1 MKDALVKSIVVDTL
15 GTVDKGRE
23 KRIVI
28 RLMEIDSY
36 RYLDIRT
43 FFLVNG
49 QWNATGKG
57 ITLSGKN
64 FDSFLGLLNQKQE
77 LLADGLNPVTPE
89 EFARRMCGSKPKG
102 PKGVKKKGAERAEKK
117 EVKSNVDNRQKEF
130 DFNERE
136 VMKDGNMG

>member
-49 QWNATGKG
+49 GWNATGKG

-77 LLADGLNPVTPE
+77 LLADGLNPMTPE
-89 EFARRMCGSKPKG
+89 EFAQRMCGSKPKG
-102 PKGVKKKGAERAEKK
+102 QKIKKKQHEEKP
-117 EVKSNVDNRQKEF
+117 VKVQLDNKQKEF
-130 DFNERE
+130 DFNERRE
-136 VMKDGNMG
+136 VQNGSMGQGD

>member
-15 GTVDKGRE
+15 GTIDKGKE

-77 LLADGLNPVTPE
+77 LLADGLNPITPE
-89 EFARRMCGSKPKG
+89 EFARRMCGSKYKG
-102 PKGVKKKGAERAEKK
+102 QKIKKKQHEEKS
-117 EVKSNVDNRQKEF
+117 VKVQVDNKQKEF
-130 DFNERE
+130 DFNERME
-136 VMKDGNMG
+136 VQNGSMGQGD

>member
-43 FFLVNG
+43 FFLING
-49 QWNATGKG
+49 EWKATGKG

-77 LLADGLNPVTPE
+77 LLSDGLNPITPE
-89 EFARRMCGSKPKG
+89 EFAQRMCGSKHKVQRS
-102 PKGVKKKGAERAEKK
+102 VKKKTVEK
-117 EVKSNVDNRQKEF
+117 EVKPYVNDKQKG
-130 DFNERE
+130 FNFSERE
-136 VMKDGNMG
+136 VMKDGNLGQGG